1 MTSLSFLSTPSIL
14 SIPSL
19 LCLTWWSPG
28 LLCVDCPFVLSVS
41 DVSRSFLHHRRDRQN
56 GFRFG
61 KNRFRHLLK
70 PGFSCGQNWTKPG
83 FRWWPKTGSMI
94 EENRFNGEFK
104 ISPWRNFV
112 NINKLFSYVAPNYS
126 EELENTVC
134 HQRWRKHA
142 NRRRLTRRPRP
153 SFLLY
158 CWERKIEQ
166 QNISFIFFVGGC
178 EGFAVRRVQGP
189 PALCHNIFASLI
201 HSIFWSTPDMC
212 SHPLDKPEARISS
225 STLKHLLTPYVILSL
240 SLETLLFVYS
250 QKM

>member
-134 HQRWRKHA
+134 HQRWRKHT

-166 QNISFIFFVGGC
+166 PNISFIFCGWVWGVCGEESAGTAGALPQYLCFPHSFNFLVYPWYVFPSLGQN
-178 EGFAVRRVQGP
+178 RRRAYP
-189 PALCHNIFASLI
+189 PA
-201 HSIFWSTPDMC
+201 HSNT
-212 SHPLDKPEARISS
+212 
-225 STLKHLLTPYVILSL
+225 
-240 SLETLLFVYS
+240 
-250 QKM
+250 